1 MKREELIGGKKCL
14 VYDNGSAI
22 DILIQAIDNH
32 DLEVLDQEFEMI
44 SEMLPEKELHCMHL

>member
-14 VYDNGSAI
+14 VYDNGAAI

-32 DLEVLDQEFEMI
+32 DLEVLDQKFEMI